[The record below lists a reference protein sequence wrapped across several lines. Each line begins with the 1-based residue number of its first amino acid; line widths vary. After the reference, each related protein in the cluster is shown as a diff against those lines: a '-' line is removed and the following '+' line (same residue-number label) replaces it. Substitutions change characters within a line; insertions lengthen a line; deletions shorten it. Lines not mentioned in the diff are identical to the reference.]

1 MTLSKAWTTPVTVK
15 YATANGTATAGAD
28 YVATS
33 GTLTF
38 APGET
43 AKSVT
48 VGVIGDTTVESN
60 EKFTVKLSSPS
71 GATISRTTATGT
83 IVNDDTAPVLPTL
96 SIADSSKAEGLS
108 GTSAMAFTVT
118 LSKASTTPVN
128 VGYATS
134 NGTATAGARRRHG

>member
-1 MTLSKAWTTPVTVK
+1 MADARRAEGASGTSNLAFTVTLSKAWTTPVTVK

-48 VGVIGDTTVESN
+48 VGVIGDTTVASN
-60 EKFTVKLSSPS
+60 EK
-71 GATISRTTATGT
+71 
-83 IVNDDTAPVLPTL
+83 
-96 SIADSSKAEGLS
+96 
-108 GTSAMAFTVT
+108 
-118 LSKASTTPVN
+118 STDGGRV
-128 VGYATS
+128 
-134 NGTATAGARRRHG
+134 